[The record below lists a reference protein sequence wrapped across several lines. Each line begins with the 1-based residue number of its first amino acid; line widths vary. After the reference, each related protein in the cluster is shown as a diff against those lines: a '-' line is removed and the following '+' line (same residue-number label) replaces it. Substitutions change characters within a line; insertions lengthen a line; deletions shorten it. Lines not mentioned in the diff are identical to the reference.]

1 MSTGVASLW
10 LDTRRPKQKE
20 EGRFPVK
27 LQLFCANPRKRKRYP
42 TVFYFSKEE
51 FASIYETTKPRKEHK
66 ATQDELKAL
75 ELKAKKIIK
84 ELKTFS
90 FEAFE
95 AIMFGAS
102 TKNAADVFNLFDT
115 VIEQKLSIGSVSTAE
130 KYSLAKT
137 CINKYLKHT
146 KRKDEHEKEFEPLSF
161 DEITIEFINKF
172 KHYCEKRKSLSAA
185 TVGIYLRNLRSIYRI
200 AIEKGIATFDGYP
213 FGKNKAQ
220 IPTSKKVNKA
230 LTQDEL
236 KLLWHKEPKNENQSF
251 AKDFWFF
258 SYFAYGM
265 NTKDICELKH
275 TSIDKDSIQYIR
287 AKTKNTK
294 KERTIKEVPLT
305 PALKQIIEKRKKST
319 SPYLFGILNATD
331 TPKQQHNKVARFND
345 TVVRNFREFALESG
359 INPDLAEKIGT
370 YHARHSFATV
380 AVRSGKSIAFIS
392 EILHDGNL
400 KTTENYINSFPKEA
414 YKNLSL
420 EMEL

>member
-1 MSTGVASLW
+1 MRKVFLSLW
-10 LDTRRPKQKE
+10 LDTRHKKLN
-20 EGRFPVK
+20 GTYPVK
-27 LQLFCANPRKRKRYP
+27 LRLFCQNPRKQKLYT
-42 TVFYFSKEE
+42 TVFEFTKED
-51 FASIYETTKPRKEHK
+51 FASIYETTKPRNEYKELRK
-66 ATQDELKAL
+66 KLFAL
-75 ELKAKKIIK
+75 EQRGNDVLDS
-84 ELKTFS
+84 LRTFS
-90 FEAFE
+90 FEEFE
-95 AIMFGAS
+95 AIMDGAS

-115 VIEQKLSIGSVSTAE
+115 VVEQKLSIGSVSTAE

-137 CINKYLKHT
+137 CINKYLKHQ
-146 KRKDEHEKEFEPLSF
+146 KRKDENEKEFEPLTF

-172 KHYCEKRKSLSAA
+172 KHYCENKKSLSAA
-185 TVGIYLRNLRSIYRI
+185 TIGIYLRNLRSIYRL
-200 AIEKGIATFDGYP
+200 AIENGTTTFDSYP

-236 KLLWHKEPKNENQSF
+236 KLLWHNEPKNENQSF

-258 SYFAYGM
+258 SYYAYGM

-275 TSIDKDSIQYIR
+275 TSIDGNSIHYIR
-287 AKTKNTK
+287 SKTKNTK

-305 PALKQIIEKRKKST
+305 HALKQIIEKRKKTT
-319 SPYLFGILNATD
+319 SPYLFGILNTTD
-331 TPKQQHNKVARFND
+331 TYKQQRNKVARFND
-345 TVVRNFREFALESG
+345 TIVRNIREFALDSG
-359 INPDLAEKIGT
+359 INPELAEKIGT

-380 AVRSGKSIAFIS
+380 AVRSGKSIALIS

>member
-1 MSTGVASLW
+1 MSSAVVSLW

-20 EGRFPVK
+20 GGRFPVK

-51 FASIYETTKPRKEHK
+51 FASIYETTKPRKENK

-75 ELKAKKIIK
+75 ELKAKGIIK

-95 AIMFGAS
+95 AMFGAS

-137 CINKYLKHT
+137 CINKYLKHL
-146 KRKDEHEKEFEPLSF
+146 KRKDEYEKEFEPLTF

-200 AIEKGIATFDGYP
+200 AIEKGITTFDSYP

-236 KLLWHKEPKNENQSF
+236 KLLWNTEPKNENQSF

-258 SYFAYGM
+258 SYYAYGM

-275 TSIDKDSIQYIR
+275 NSIDKDSIQYVR

-305 PALKQIIEKRKKST
+305 HALKQIIEKRKKST
-319 SPYLFGILNATD
+319 SPYLFGILNASD
-331 TPKQQHNKVARFND
+331 TPIQQRNKVARFND
-345 TVVRNFREFALESG
+345 TVVKNFREFALESG

-380 AVRSGKSIAFIS
+380 AVRSGKSIALIS